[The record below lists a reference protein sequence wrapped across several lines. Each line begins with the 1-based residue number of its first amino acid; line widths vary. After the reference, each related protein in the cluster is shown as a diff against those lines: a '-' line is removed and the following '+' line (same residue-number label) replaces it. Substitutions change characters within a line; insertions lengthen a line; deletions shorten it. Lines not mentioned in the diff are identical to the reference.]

1 MAMYKITFKD
11 NKFIFINAVSAS
23 EARYKATE
31 EISNN
36 SEEFSTNYDNIKST
50 ELSAPFMSIQK

>member
-23 EARYKATE
+23 EARYK
-31 EISNN
+31 
-36 SEEFSTNYDNIKST
+36 ST